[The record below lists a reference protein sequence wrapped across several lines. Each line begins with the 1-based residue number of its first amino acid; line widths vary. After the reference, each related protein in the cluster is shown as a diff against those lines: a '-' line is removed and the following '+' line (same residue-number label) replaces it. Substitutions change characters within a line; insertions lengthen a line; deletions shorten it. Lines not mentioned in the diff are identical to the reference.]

1 MGCEDFGD
9 VLFASNCV
17 EDEELSG
24 ALCYSMASAP
34 SSMRR
39 RRASGAGLPSPPPKG
54 RANAARVS
62 RGSEVDTWG
71 GLSLKQPQR
80 NAAEHI
86 TVTCVIY
93 NTVAGGVPSEEDVAA
108 AVDDMESLYAQCRW
122 EGKLADAGAEFMK
135 AELTVADAN
144 KIGSKVAAQPY
155 KPPVVGVAGFD
166 DFPVDEE
173 DEDDDD
179 GRAARLVGFLPSH
192 ASDAEAVHKNVI
204 CDVSGMHPIVGVRFK
219 KKGQDYDLCQCEFQK
234 LSPEEQAVYEAI
246 ETPGGMPIDAALWSA
261 TAAPPAE

>member
-39 RRASGAGLPSPPPKG
+39 RRASAAGLPSPPPKG

-122 EGKLADAGAEFMK
+122 EGKLADA
-135 AELTVADAN
+135 D
-144 KIGSKVAAQPY
+144 KIASKVAAQPY

-166 DFPVDEE
+166 DFPVDED

-204 CDVSGMHPIVGVRFK
+204 CDV
-219 KKGQDYDLCQCEFQK
+219 
-234 LSPEEQAVYEAI
+234 
-246 ETPGGMPIDAALWSA
+246 
-261 TAAPPAE
+261 